1 MIAAL
6 RAELARTNF
15 AGREV
20 SLAEGALVVAG
31 TCALARRTGRP
42 LDLLAL
48 AGIGGL
54 GLLDDLL
61 EPHQRRAGRPV
72 SKGLR
77 GHLASL
83 RSGRVTTGAAKAL
96 GIPALALL
104 AAAGG
109 PAPRGGAMVPVDAA
123 LTAGCANLANLLD
136 LRPGRALKAVLP
148 PAALLAL
155 TAGEG
160 ERARSGARLAVAALL
175 PGALALPADL
185 REHGMLGDAGANV
198 LGAAVGAAA
207 TRTLPAPARLALL
220 GGVVALTLASEKV
233 SFSAVIDRTPAL
245 RALDRA
251 GRLPVPSRAVD
262 GSAGPGTTD
271 GPAAPSEPP
280 RSSSDPD
287 DAEEA
292 R

>member
-155 TAGEG
+155 TAGQD

-207 TRTLPAPARLALL
+207 TRTLPAPARLAVL
-220 GGVVALTLASEKV
+220 GGVVALTLASEQV

-271 GPAAPSEPP
+271 GPASPSEPP

>member
-48 AGIGGL
+48 AWIGGL

-96 GIPALALL
+96 GIPAIALL

-155 TAGEG
+155 TAGQD

-262 GSAGPGTTD
+262 GSASPGTTD